1 MMKFEVVENVEMNE
15 DNGGWI
21 VVKVVEDKVGCDKVV
36 EFVELSFDFGES
48 LCSCMIVEKD
58 SNGKW
63 IEKIEWD
70 YGSSNIEDV
79 FSSKVCKKIVEMDFE
94 ISIGDVK

>member
-1 MMKFEVVENVEMNE
+1 MKFEVVENVEMNE

-21 VVKVVEDKVGCDKVV
+21 VVKVVEDEVV

-48 LCSCMIVEKD
+48 LCSVVIVEKD

-63 IEKIEWD
+63 MEKF
-70 YGSSNIEDV
+70 SNVEDV
-79 FSSKVCKKIVEMDFE
+79 FSSKVSKKIVEMDFE

>member
-15 DNGGWI
+15 ENGGWI

-48 LCSCMIVEKD
+48 LCSID
-58 SNGKW
+58 
-63 IEKIEWD
+63 IEGRD
-70 YGSSNIEDV
+70 DDIEDV
-79 FSSKVCKKIVEMDFE
+79 FSEECCDEIRCVDFMIDDSVE
-94 ISIGDVK
+94 GGVV

>member
-1 MMKFEVVENVEMNE
+1 MFSFEVVENVEMNE

-21 VVKVVEDKVGCDKVV
+21 IVKVVEDKVV

-48 LCSCMIVEKD
+48 LGSVVIVEKD

-63 IEKIEWD
+63 MEKF
-70 YGSSNIEDV
+70 SNVEDV
-79 FSSKVCKKIVEMDFE
+79 FSSEVSKKIVEMDFE

>member
-21 VVKVVEDKVGCDKVV
+21 VVKVVEDEVV

-48 LCSCMIVEKD
+48 LCSCLIVEKD

-63 IEKIEWD
+63 MEKF
-70 YGSSNIEDV
+70 SNVEDV
-79 FSSKVCKKIVEMDFE
+79 FSSKVSKKIVEMDFE

>member
-48 LCSCMIVEKD
+48 LCSCLIVEKD

-63 IEKIEWD
+63 MEK
-70 YGSSNIEDV
+70 YSNVEDM
-79 FSSKVCKKIVEMDFE
+79 FSSEVSKKIVEMDFD
-94 ISIGDVK
+94 ISSGDVK

>member
-1 MMKFEVVENVEMNE
+1 MKFEIVENVEMNE
-15 DNGGWI
+15 ENGGWI
-21 VVKVVEDKVGCDKVV
+21 VVKVVEDEVV

-48 LCSCMIVEKD
+48 LCNCLIVEKD

-63 IEKIEWD
+63 IEKF
-70 YGSSNIEDV
+70 SNVEDV
-79 FSSKVCKKIVEMDFE
+79 FSSEVSKKIVEMDFE

>member
-1 MMKFEVVENVEMNE
+1 MKFEVVENVEMNE
-15 DNGGWI
+15 ENGGWI
-21 VVKVVEDKVGCDKVV
+21 VVKVVEDEVV

-48 LCSCMIVEKD
+48 LCSVVIVEKD

-63 IEKIEWD
+63 MEKF
-70 YGSSNIEDV
+70 SNVEDV
-79 FSSKVCKKIVEMDFE
+79 FSSEVNKKIVEMDFE

>member
-1 MMKFEVVENVEMNE
+1 MKFEVVENVEMNE

-21 VVKVVEDKVGCDKVV
+21 VVKVVEDEVV

-63 IEKIEWD
+63 MEKF
-70 YGSSNIEDV
+70 SNVEDV
-79 FSSKVCKKIVEMDFE
+79 FSSKVSKKIVEMDFE

>member
-15 DNGGWI
+15 ENGGWI
-21 VVKVVEDKVGCDKVV
+21 VVKVVEDEVV

-48 LCSCMIVEKD
+48 LCSVVIVEKD

-63 IEKIEWD
+63 MEKF
-70 YGSSNIEDV
+70 SNVEDV
-79 FSSKVCKKIVEMDFE
+79 FSSEVNKKIVEMDFE

>member
-21 VVKVVEDKVGCDKVV
+21 VVKVVEDEVV

-48 LCSCMIVEKD
+48 LCSVVIVEKD

-63 IEKIEWD
+63 MEKF
-70 YGSSNIEDV
+70 SNVEDV
-79 FSSKVCKKIVEMDFE
+79 FSSEVNKKIVEMDFE

>member
-1 MMKFEVVENVEMNE
+1 MKGNDMFSFEVVENVEMNE

-21 VVKVVEDKVGCDKVV
+21 IVKVVEDEVV

-48 LCSCMIVEKD
+48 LCSVVIVEKD

-63 IEKIEWD
+63 MEKF
-70 YGSSNIEDV
+70 SNVEDV
-79 FSSKVCKKIVEMDFE
+79 FSSEVSKKIVEMDFE
-94 ISIGDVK
+94 ISIGDVKE

>member
-1 MMKFEVVENVEMNE
+1 MKFEVVENVEMNE

-21 VVKVVEDKVGCDKVV
+21 VVKVVEDEVV

-48 LCSCMIVEKD
+48 LCSVVIVEKD

-63 IEKIEWD
+63 MEKF
-70 YGSSNIEDV
+70 SNVEDV

>member
-1 MMKFEVVENVEMNE
+1 MKFEVVENVEMNE

-21 VVKVVEDKVGCDKVV
+21 VVKVVEDEVV

-48 LCSCMIVEKD
+48 LCSVVIVEKD

-63 IEKIEWD
+63 MEKF
-70 YGSSNIEDV
+70 SNVEDV
-79 FSSKVCKKIVEMDFE
+79 FSSEVNKKIVEMDFK

>member
-1 MMKFEVVENVEMNE
+1 MKFEVVENVEMNE

-21 VVKVVEDKVGCDKVV
+21 VVKVVEDEVV

-48 LCSCMIVEKD
+48 LCSVVIVEKD

-63 IEKIEWD
+63 MEKF
-70 YGSSNIEDV
+70 SNVEDV
-79 FSSKVCKKIVEMDFE
+79 FSSEVSKKIVEMDFD
-94 ISIGDVK
+94 ISSGDVK

>member
-1 MMKFEVVENVEMNE
+1 MKFEVVENVEMNE

-21 VVKVVEDKVGCDKVV
+21 VVKVVEDEVV

-48 LCSCMIVEKD
+48 LCSCLIVEKD

-63 IEKIEWD
+63 MEKF
-70 YGSSNIEDV
+70 SNVEDV
-79 FSSKVCKKIVEMDFE
+79 FSSEVSKKIVEMDFE

>member
-1 MMKFEVVENVEMNE
+1 MKFEVVENVEMNE

-21 VVKVVEDKVGCDKVV
+21 VVKVVEDEVV

-48 LCSCMIVEKD
+48 LCSCLIVEKD

-63 IEKIEWD
+63 MEKF
-70 YGSSNIEDV
+70 SNVEDV
-79 FSSKVCKKIVEMDFE
+79 FSSEVSKKIVEMDFD
-94 ISIGDVK
+94 ISSGDVK

>member
-1 MMKFEVVENVEMNE
+1 MKFEVVENVEMNE

-21 VVKVVEDKVGCDKVV
+21 VVKVVEDEVV

-48 LCSCMIVEKD
+48 LCSVVIVEKD

-63 IEKIEWD
+63 MEKF
-70 YGSSNIEDV
+70 SNVEDV
-79 FSSKVCKKIVEMDFE
+79 FSSEVNKKIIEMDFE

>member
-21 VVKVVEDKVGCDKVV
+21 VVKVVEDEVV

-48 LCSCMIVEKD
+48 LCSVVIVEKD

-63 IEKIEWD
+63 MEKF
-70 YGSSNIEDV
+70 SNVEDV
-79 FSSKVCKKIVEMDFE
+79 FSSKVSKKIVEMDFE

>member
-21 VVKVVEDKVGCDKVV
+21 IVKVVEDKVV

-48 LCSCMIVEKD
+48 LSSID
-58 SNGKW
+58 
-63 IEKIEWD
+63 IE
-70 YGSSNIEDV
+70 GSGEVIEDV
-79 FSSKVCKKIVEMDFE
+79 FSEECCDEIRCVDFMIDDMKE
-94 ISIGDVK
+94 GGVV

>member
-1 MMKFEVVENVEMNE
+1 MKFEVVENVEMNE

-21 VVKVVEDKVGCDKVV
+21 VVKVVEDEVV

-48 LCSCMIVEKD
+48 LCSVVIVEKD

-63 IEKIEWD
+63 MEK
-70 YGSSNIEDV
+70 YSNVEDV
-79 FSSKVCKKIVEMDFE
+79 FSSEVSKKIVEMDFE

>member
-1 MMKFEVVENVEMNE
+1 MKFEVVENVEMNE
-15 DNGGWI
+15 ENGGWI
-21 VVKVVEDKVGCDKVV
+21 VVKVVEDEVV

-48 LCSCMIVEKD
+48 LCSVVIVEKD

-63 IEKIEWD
+63 MEKF
-70 YGSSNIEDV
+70 SNVEDV
-79 FSSKVCKKIVEMDFE
+79 FSSKVSKKIVEMDFE

>member
-15 DNGGWI
+15 ENGGWI
-21 VVKVVEDKVGCDKVV
+21 VVKVVEDEVV

-48 LCSCMIVEKD
+48 LCSVVIVEKD

-63 IEKIEWD
+63 MEKF
-70 YGSSNIEDV
+70 SNVEDV
-79 FSSKVCKKIVEMDFE
+79 FSSKVSKKIVEMDFE

>member
-21 VVKVVEDKVGCDKVV
+21 VVKVVEDNVGCDKVV
-36 EFVELSFDFGES
+36 EFVELSFDYGES
-48 LCSCMIVEKD
+48 LCSVVIVEKD
-58 SNGKW
+58 SNDKW
-63 IEKIEWD
+63 MEKF
-70 YGSSNIEDV
+70 SNVEDV
-79 FSSKVCKKIVEMDFE
+79 FSSEVNKKIVEMDFK

>member
-1 MMKFEVVENVEMNE
+1 MKFEVVENVEMNE
-15 DNGGWI
+15 ENGGWI
-21 VVKVVEDKVGCDKVV
+21 VVKVVEDEVV

-48 LCSCMIVEKD
+48 LCSVVIVEKD

-63 IEKIEWD
+63 MEKF
-70 YGSSNIEDV
+70 SNVEDV
-79 FSSKVCKKIVEMDFE
+79 FSSEVNKKIVEMDFK

>member
-15 DNGGWI
+15 ENGGWI
-21 VVKVVEDKVGCDKVV
+21 VVKVVEDEVV

-48 LCSCMIVEKD
+48 LCSVVIVEKD

-63 IEKIEWD
+63 MEKF
-70 YGSSNIEDV
+70 SNVEDV
-79 FSSKVCKKIVEMDFE
+79 FSSEVSKKIVEMDFE

>member
-1 MMKFEVVENVEMNE
+1 MKFEVVENVEMNE
-15 DNGGWI
+15 ENGGWI
-21 VVKVVEDKVGCDKVV
+21 VVKVVEDEVV

-48 LCSCMIVEKD
+48 LCSCVIVEKD

-63 IEKIEWD
+63 MEKF
-70 YGSSNIEDV
+70 SNVEDV
-79 FSSKVCKKIVEMDFE
+79 FSSEVNKKIVEMDFE

>member
-15 DNGGWI
+15 ENGGWI
-21 VVKVVEDKVGCDKVV
+21 VVKVVEDEVV

-48 LCSCMIVEKD
+48 LCSVVIVEKD

-63 IEKIEWD
+63 MEKF
-70 YGSSNIEDV
+70 SNVEDV
-79 FSSKVCKKIVEMDFE
+79 FSSEVNKKIVEMDFE
-94 ISIGDVK
+94 ISSGDVK

>member
-1 MMKFEVVENVEMNE
+1 MKFEVVENVEMNE
-15 DNGGWI
+15 ENGGWI
-21 VVKVVEDKVGCDKVV
+21 VVKVVEDEVV

-63 IEKIEWD
+63 MEKF
-70 YGSSNIEDV
+70 SNVEDV
-79 FSSKVCKKIVEMDFE
+79 FSSEVSKKIVEMDFE